1 MNYFC
6 VLTLYDDS
14 TKTKSLSMECV
25 VLYNKYDLLKYN
37 KPFKIAQ
44 WFLLEKYVNSFK
56 SNFVYLFYVQYFN
69 YIIITN
75 TQYKSL

>member
-37 KPFKIAQ
+37 KPFKIA
-44 WFLLEKYVNSFK
+44 
-56 SNFVYLFYVQYFN
+56 
-69 YIIITN
+69 
-75 TQYKSL
+75 